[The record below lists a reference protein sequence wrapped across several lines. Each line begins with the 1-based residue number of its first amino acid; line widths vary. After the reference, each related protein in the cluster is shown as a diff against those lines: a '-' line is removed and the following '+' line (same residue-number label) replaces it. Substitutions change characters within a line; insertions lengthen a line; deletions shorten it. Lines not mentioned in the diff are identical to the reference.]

1 MALLGNIIWFI
12 LGGWFLFILYAI
24 AAVIFFPMFL
34 PLFRIAKYAAFP
46 FGRAVISK
54 KKLDKYR
61 ELNGNDTESSTMTTI
76 AGILNIVW
84 VITFGWILA
93 LSHLLA
99 SIANL
104 FLFFLIITIPN
115 ITGHWK
121 MIRIAFMP
129 FNTVIIPKDLATE
142 IDTALAKG
150 KLNL

>member
-1 MALLGNIIWFI
+1 MAFLGNIIWFI
-12 LGGWFLFILYAI
+12 LGGWLLFILYSI

-34 PLFRIAKYAAFP
+34 PLFRIAKYSAFP
-46 FGRAVISK
+46 FGRTVISK
-54 KKLDKYR
+54 RKLDKYR

-104 FLFFLIITIPN
+104 FLFFSDYNNSKHNRSLENDKNSIY
-115 ITGHWK
+115 
-121 MIRIAFMP
+121 AFQYSYYSKRP
-129 FNTVIIPKDLATE
+129 CN
-142 IDTALAKG
+142 
-150 KLNL
+150 